1 MPYNFISDPS
11 HGWLRVKTKELEK
24 LGILDKIST
33 YSYLSPTGKSVYLEE
48 DSDMAI
54 FLRAMNVERLQDLP
68 TGVRMLYT
76 DKHSVIRTYQ
86 PFEEPSDSATI
97 TVEQIEREIARLQK
111 KLEVTKK
118 KAIDAATP
126 TPIAQEV
133 TVDTTVVSDD
143 LAEDDTVTDQQ
154 LDNSIAELK
163 QAWNG

>member
-1 MPYNFISDPS
+1 
-11 HGWLRVKTKELEK
+11 
-24 LGILDKIST
+24 
-33 YSYLSPTGKSVYLEE
+33 
-48 DSDMAI
+48 MAI